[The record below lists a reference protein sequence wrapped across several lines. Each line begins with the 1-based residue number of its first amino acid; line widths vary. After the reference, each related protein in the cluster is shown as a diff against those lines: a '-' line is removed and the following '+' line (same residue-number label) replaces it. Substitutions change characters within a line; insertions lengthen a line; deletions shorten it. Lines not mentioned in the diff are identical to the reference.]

1 MYNSLY
7 KYLIFNKKMVIPG
20 IGSFTVEHIPGRL
33 DFLNKQ
39 LHSPMSVI
47 RFSMDKNAIPEK
59 SVYEFL
65 AEDLAISEID
75 AIKQFNDLSFY
86 LKDELSKGREGALP
100 GIGKLK
106 KEFGESYSFH
116 PEQSVKQYFPDTVA
130 ERVVRKD
137 ATHDVKVGESVR
149 SSNEMKK
156 RLQKDEEPD
165 REVAVSNDSSAEPHH
180 DKWWL
185 YATILAIVALIAL
198 IYYFKVH

>member
-1 MYNSLY
+1 
-7 KYLIFNKKMVIPG
+7 MVIPG

-65 AEDLAISEID
+65 AEDMAVSEIE

-86 LKDELSKGREGALP
+86 LKDELSKGREGVLP
-100 GIGKLK
+100 GIGRLK
-106 KEFGESYSFH
+106 KEFGESYSFT

-137 ATHDVKVGESVR
+137 ATHDVKVGENVR
-149 SSNEMKK
+149 SSKEMKQQ
-156 RLQKDEEPD
+156 LQKEEEPAETGVTSS
-165 REVAVSNDSSAEPHH
+165 RSSAEPQH

>member
-39 LHSPMSVI
+39 LHSPISVI
-47 RFSMDKNAIPEK
+47 RFSMDRHATPEK
-59 SVYEFL
+59 SLYEFL
-65 AEDLAISEID
+65 SEDMAVPEIQ

-86 LKDELSKGREGALP
+86 LKDELSKGRDGVLP
-100 GIGKLK
+100 GIGSLK
-106 KEFGESYSFH
+106 KEFGDSYSFH
-116 PEQSVKQYFPDTVA
+116 PEQSVQQYFPDTVA

-137 ATHDVKVGESVR
+137 ATHEVKVGEDIR
-149 SSNEMKK
+149 SSNEMKEML
-156 RLQKDEEPD
+156 RDDDDDENETKSV
-165 REVAVSNDSSAEPHH
+165 EAHH

-185 YATILAIVALIAL
+185 YAIILAIVALIAL

>member
-1 MYNSLY
+1 
-7 KYLIFNKKMVIPG
+7 MVIPG

-39 LHSPMSVI
+39 LHSPISVI
-47 RFSMDKNAIPEK
+47 RFSMDKNALPEK
-59 SVYEFL
+59 TVYEFL
-65 AEDLAISEID
+65 AEDLGLSEIE

-86 LKDELSKGREGALP
+86 LKDELSRGREGVLP

-116 PEQSVKQYFPDTVA
+116 PEQSVQQYFPDTVA

-137 ATHDVKVGESVR
+137 ATHEVKVGEEIR
-149 SSNEMKK
+149 TSNEMKTLLK
-156 RLQKDEEPD
+156 EEEPATKS
-165 REVAVSNDSSAEPHH
+165 VATEHQE
-180 DKWWL
+180 KWWL
-185 YATILAIVALIAL
+185 YAIILAIVALIAL

>member
-1 MYNSLY
+1 
-7 KYLIFNKKMVIPG
+7 MVIPG

-65 AEDLAISEID
+65 AEDMAVSEIE

-86 LKDELSKGREGALP
+86 LKDELSRGREGVLP

-106 KEFGESYSFH
+106 KEFGESYSFQ

-137 ATHDVKVGESVR
+137 ATHDVKVGENVR
-149 SSNEMKK
+149 SSREMKQQ
-156 RLQKDEEPD
+156 LHKDEDAAGEN
-165 REVAVSNDSSAEPHH
+165 EVTGSRSSAEPHH

-185 YATILAIVALIAL
+185 YATILAIVALVAL